1 VSEQHTAGVVGAGIV
16 GLCTA
21 YALAERGIACR
32 VYESGVP
39 GNGQSGGESRIFRHA
54 HEDPRLAALARDSRA
69 VWREWGERLGVE
81 LVADN
86 GVVALGPGALERLR
100 LLEGLGDSPARRIHA
115 EEVARRLPLLAAYD
129 GPAVLDEGGG
139 TIRTGAAVDALTRA
153 LGDTLVADEVI
164 LLRPT
169 GRGTVEVRSGGA
181 EAEHSSVVV
190 CAGRATPALARGVG
204 LSIPLRQ
211 AAHVRLTFAVTA
223 SPPST
228 RIACLQDSS
237 GAFGEVGVYG
247 TPMPGNERYCLGLSA
262 TMEVSEDGSVID
274 AGALESLARRASE
287 YVGRALPGLDPD
299 PVGHR
304 HCWVTDLPWS
314 DDGVAVWEA
323 DRIFFVAGHNL
334 YKQAPG
340 LGRALAAAAAGEPL
354 ADGLRPEARL
364 GEPRAKT
371 LAEV

>member
-1 VSEQHTAGVVGAGIV
+1 MVGAGIV

-21 YALAERGIACR
+21 FALAERGIACR

-54 HEDPRLAALARDSRA
+54 HDDPRLVAFARDSRA
-69 VWREWGERLGVE
+69 VWREWGQRLGVE

-100 LLEGLGDSPARRIHA
+100 VLEGLGDVPARQIDADELA
-115 EEVARRLPLLAAYD
+115 ERLPPLARFD

-139 TIRTGAAVDALTRA
+139 AIRTGAAVDALTRE
-153 LGDTLVADEVI
+153 LGDSLVADEVI

-169 GRGTVEVRSGGA
+169 GHGTVEVRSGA
-181 EAEHSSVVV
+181 VAAEHSSVVV
-190 CAGRATPALARGVG
+190 CAGRATPSLAGSVG

-211 AAHVRLTFAVTA
+211 AAHVRLTFTVAKTPRPA
-223 SPPST
+223 
-228 RIACLQDSS
+228 RIACIQDSS

-247 TPMPGNERYCLGLSA
+247 TPMPGNGNYALGLSA
-262 TMEVSEDGSVID
+262 TLEAREDGSMID
-274 AGALESLARRASE
+274 TGALEALTRRAGD

-354 ADGLRPEARL
+354 AEELRPEARL
-364 GEPRAKT
+364 GARP
-371 LAEV
+371 